1 MDVIPAKKVRVKQI
15 CKPEDYV
22 HDHSLPKFEQERAVL
37 MWFKDNFT
45 TNPKKLKALARRLA
59 PRVPEYIAK
68 SLCLEIQK
76 FPEPDE
82 IKHIA
87 KINKQRK
94 RPGPDM
100 TCVQWMERN
109 FREIDEFEEIIENF
123 VKDGFHGM
131 IYDHEKLY
139 PIKLKAMPKW
149 LTEADGKWT
158 EDDEGDILRKALKEW
173 MIENQRYHHKDRVL
187 LFERFG
193 FSGMSSL
200 LEYTLTHE
208 EAEESK
214 RRYRERKEQETNE
227 ELKRLMAL

>member
-1 MDVIPAKKVRVKQI
+1 MSTIQEKKPRVKQI

-22 HDHSLPKFEQERAVL
+22 HDHSVPKFDQEVAVL
-37 MWFKDNFT
+37 MWFKDNFVR
-45 TNPKKLKALARRLA
+45 NPKKLKALARRLE
-59 PRVPEYIAK
+59 PFVPDYIAT
-68 SLCLEIQK
+68 SLCREIQK

-87 KINKQRK
+87 KMNKARN
-94 RPGPDM
+94 RPAPALN
-100 TCVQWMERN
+100 CVEWMERN
-109 FREIDEFEEIIENF
+109 FREIEEFAEIIENF
-123 VKDGFHGM
+123 VEQGFHGM
-131 IYDHEKLY
+131 IYDHDKLF
-139 PIKLKAMPKW
+139 PIKLKALPKW
-149 LTEADGKWT
+149 LTEADGRWT
-158 EDDEGDILRKALKEW
+158 EEDESDILRRSLKEW

-214 RRYRERKEQETNE
+214 RRWRERKEEKDNE
-227 ELKRLMAL
+227 DLKRLLAL